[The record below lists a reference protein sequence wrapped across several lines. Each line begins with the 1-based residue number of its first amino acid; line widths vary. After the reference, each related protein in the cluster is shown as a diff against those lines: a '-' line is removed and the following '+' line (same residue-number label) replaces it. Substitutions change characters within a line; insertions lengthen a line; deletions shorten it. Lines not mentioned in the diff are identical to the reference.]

1 MAHGRGDV
9 HVDQLADE
17 LGRAGEVDHA
27 VVGTAARQFAG
38 ILARRAFD
46 QYALA
51 RAHHAAGNG
60 QRTLLDHG
68 LQALQPLH
76 LLLVRGVVLQVGG
89 RGAGAGAVDERVG
102 VVVGQ
107 ILGQLQCL
115 QEIGLG
121 LAGKAHDEVGGES
134 DAGAGGAQ
142 ATHDGTVFQCRV
154 AALHGGQ
161 DAVGARLHGQVY
173 QRRQLGQPG
182 VGVDQPFGELARV
195 RGGVAD
201 ALDARDV
208 VDVVEQRGKVGRGV
222 EAFHLAQVGVDVLAQ
237 QRHFLHALFGQGDH
251 VGQHVLEGA
260 GDLLAAGVRHHAEAA
275 VLAAAFHDGD
285 EGAGAHLARWR
296 QGVELLD
303 LGKADVDLRV
313 ARLSASVDEFGQAV
327 QGLRAE
333 DHVDKGRARNDGLA
347 FLAGHAAA
355 HADDQFGSGRLHG
368 PEVAQVGEDLLLGLL
383 ADGTGV
389 EQDDVGLVRVVGQ
402 LGALGLGQQVGHPFA
417 VVGVHLAPE
426 GAQVEFSAHA
436 VVSLRRPG
444 RGLRHGVAGAPWPG
458 PSVPGRGRRA
468 VALSSGNVRSLGR
481 RETGRCRQH
490 EAGGV
495 ARPARWRGRISGR
508 AACAV
513 PGIPLRSG
521 SRRS

>member
-1 MAHGRGDV
+1 MHQRG
-9 HVDQLADE
+9 
-17 LGRAGEVDHA
+17 
-27 VVGTAARQFAG
+27 
-38 ILARRAFD
+38 
-46 QYALA
+46 
-51 RAHHAAGNG
+51 
-60 QRTLLDHG
+60 
-68 LQALQPLH
+68 
-76 LLLVRGVVLQVGG
+76 
-89 RGAGAGAVDERVG
+89 
-102 VVVGQ
+102 
-107 ILGQLQCL
+107 
-115 QEIGLG
+115 
-121 LAGKAHDEVGGES
+121 
-134 DAGAGGAQ
+134 
-142 ATHDGTVFQCRV
+142 
-154 AALHGGQ
+154 
-161 DAVGARLHGQVY
+161 
-173 QRRQLGQPG
+173 QLGQPG

-201 ALDARDV
+201 ALDAGDV

-260 GDLLAAGVRHHAEAA
+260 GDFLTTGVRHHAEAA

-285 EGAGAHLARWR
+285 EGAGAHLARRR

-303 LGKADVDLRV
+303 LGKTDVDLGM
-313 ARLSASVDEFGQAV
+313 AGLATPVDEFGQAV

-333 DHVDKGRARNDGLA
+333 DHVDKGGAREDGLA
-347 FLAGHAAA
+347 FLTGHAAA
-355 HADDQFGSGRLHG
+355 HADDQLGAGRLHG

-444 RGLRHGVAGAPWPG
+444 RGPAAWGCRSLAAGAFRAWQ
-458 PSVPGRGRRA
+458 GRRA
-468 VALSSGNVRSLGR
+468 VALSSGNVRSLVR
-481 RETGRCRQH
+481 REPG
-490 EAGGV
+490 
-495 ARPARWRGRISGR
+495 
-508 AACAV
+508 AV
-513 PGIPLRSG
+513 PAARSGWPEPTCPMVWPDQRPCCLRSARY
-521 SRRS
+521 SSSLRIQTVMIMPIVSVT